1 MIGGTGEVVT
11 ESMIS
16 SKGSELKGLASKGT
30 VSKEFRAMCLQVIL
44 VKNTGLLGNQLP
56 LCIL

>member
-1 MIGGTGEVVT
+1 VVT

-30 VSKEFRAMCLQVIL
+30 VSKEFRADVCMCLQVIL